1 MKKLR
6 ITIKEFYEE
15 LHPLLESENVKFSYK
30 RHGSHMKVE
39 VSQDFCTKFGYWLT
53 TLLITFVII
62 FIVILLT
69 YYLHTKN
76 KIIIPYKKE
85 IIIEPV
91 RNTHFS
97 WRLF

>member
-1 MKKLR
+1 
-6 ITIKEFYEE
+6 
-15 LHPLLESENVKFSYK
+15 
-30 RHGSHMKVE
+30 
-39 VSQDFCTKFGYWLT
+39 LT

-62 FIVILLT
+62 FIVVLLT

-91 RNTHFS
+91 KMKLSDKTKFLDPATNS
-97 WRLF
+97 CSMLGELNESDVQKELNN